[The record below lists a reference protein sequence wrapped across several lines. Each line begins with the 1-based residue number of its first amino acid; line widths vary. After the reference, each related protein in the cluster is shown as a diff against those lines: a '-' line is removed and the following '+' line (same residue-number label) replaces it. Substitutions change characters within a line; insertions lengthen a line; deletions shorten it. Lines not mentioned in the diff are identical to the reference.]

1 MIYVTI
7 TDGHVT
13 IFQIRL
19 QTLMKLSVKRNIRQ
33 LDFNYSLFVDF

>member
-13 IFQIRL
+13 IFQLRI
-19 QTLMKLSVKRNIRQ
+19 QTLMELVGQAKYPST
-33 LDFNYSLFVDF
+33 

>member
-1 MIYVTI
+1 MKFKIMIYVKI

-19 QTLMKLSVKRNIRQ
+19 QTLMKLVGQAKYLST
-33 LDFNYSLFVDF
+33 